1 MVKQSDRQNTGGR
14 EDLRDDLSCDLKH
27 LRILARDVAENFI
40 LRREGNIETFLAC
53 LMTLPRKKIRDKA
66 PEWLRQVRSLKLK
79 PQKGRLKDLKAI
91 DQLIADLKANM
102 QDAQEKKTRGSGK
115 RSKRLASPAPAR
127 AKKLAAQPD
136 GKIKA

>member
-1 MVKQSDRQNTGGR
+1 MVKQSDLQKTGGG
-14 EDLRDDLSCDLKH
+14 EEIDDDLSRELKL

-53 LMTLPRKKIRDKA
+53 LVTLPRKKIREKV

-91 DQLIADLKANM
+91 DQLIADLKATM
-102 QDAQEKKTRGSGK
+102 LDTQEKKTRGTGK
-115 RSKRLASPAPAR
+115 HSKRPAAPAPAR
-127 AKKLAAQPD
+127 AKKIAAQSRTV
-136 GKIKA
+136 K